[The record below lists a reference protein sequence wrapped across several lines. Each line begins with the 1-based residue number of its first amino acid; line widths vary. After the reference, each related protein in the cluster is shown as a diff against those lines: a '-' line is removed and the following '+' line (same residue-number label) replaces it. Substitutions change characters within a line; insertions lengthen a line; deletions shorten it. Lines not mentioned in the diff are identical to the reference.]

1 VTGSSRLPKRATPN
15 SLSGCA
21 ATAIWPAS
29 VSRGRGP
36 TAPACAGTSAVKA
49 SMSSTSIVH
58 TSSYAS
64 IAASPI
70 PSTPRAPPAACCQAM
85 PRWWPKTRPGSL
97 KRSVSSGSP
106 GKRLSRLER
115 QLSALSASS
124 SSARRRRCA
133 NRSAHAKTLAGQA
146 TLCARQRPDLNR
158 LGDPTQAA
166 KMALRSVARRI
177 ADLDAEIGQLDQQ
190 LRPLVATTA
199 PRTMALLGIGT
210 QHAGQLLVTVG
221 ENIDRIHSEAG
232 FAHMCAAAP
241 IPASSGQ
248 TNRHR
253 LNPYGNRQANRTLHL
268 IAVVRLRYS
277 GPTRAYAERRRA
289 EGMSNKDII
298 RCLKRYI
305 AREVYRTL
313 RADLAALQGD

>member
-1 VTGSSRLPKRATPN
+1 
-15 SLSGCA
+15 
-21 ATAIWPAS
+21 
-29 VSRGRGP
+29 
-36 TAPACAGTSAVKA
+36 
-49 SMSSTSIVH
+49 
-58 TSSYAS
+58 
-64 IAASPI
+64 
-70 PSTPRAPPAACCQAM
+70 
-85 PRWWPKTRPGSL
+85 
-97 KRSVSSGSP
+97 
-106 GKRLSRLER
+106 
-115 QLSALSASS
+115 
-124 SSARRRRCA
+124 
-133 NRSAHAKTLAGQA
+133 
-146 TLCARQRPDLNR
+146 
-158 LGDPTQAA
+158 
-166 KMALRSVARRI
+166 MALRSVARRI